1 MTAKEGYE
9 PIPDVDLEKGEN
21 EVAVDVIHAEDD
33 DIVLAKKYPEAN
45 ALERKFLGK
54 LDHAIANATPKVA
67 LPRLKSSDFGPPQS
81 ITDLVVTLKYP
92 TLALFFTILSS
103 LLGTFW
109 ESPFGVLIFPYYSCI
124 VAYLSSLPAT
134 KGEIDKKA
142 NAFFSKV
149 EGQKARAEKRL
160 EGVVGKALGFIEG
173 AQDAM
178 ETAMSPIKE
187 TLSKA
192 TELEKMLQKIDPDI
206 DIPDTTDIEE
216 AFDGCTDKVESIVKL
231 CEEAVDI
238 SKKIPRPLQNKGNF
252 DKFIVYPLLAFFL
265 ATQLIEVWQIQKLG
279 TLTNSPSAIVANN
292 VVRKLGASNSS
303 TFVVNTDLI
312 INAVQSYV
320 TVVVQL
326 LLTFVMAHVSV
337 FAKQSNMIIKKIESS
352 LNKALDERAAP
363 IFHVVFED
371 GFGGIKKKM
380 LTLIHKI
387 EKIEAPLEKVQ
398 EMKKFKGGMGAI
410 DDKLG
415 AIGDKLGGDI
425 IGSAAGK
432 IDTASIKKGV
442 SAKID

>member
-9 PIPDVDLEKGEN
+9 PIPDVDLEKGEI
-21 EVAVDVIHAEDD
+21 EVADDVIHAEDD

-45 ALERKFLGK
+45 AFERKFLGK

-92 TLALFFTILSS
+92 TIALLFTILSS
-103 LLGTFW
+103 LLGTFL
-109 ESPFGVLIFPYYSCI
+109 ESPFFALIFPYYSCI

-142 NAFFSKV
+142 NAFLSKV

-160 EGVVGKALGFIEG
+160 EGVVDKALGFIER
-173 AQDAM
+173 ARDAM
-178 ETAMSPIKE
+178 VTAISPVKE

-192 TELEKMLQKIDPDI
+192 TELEEMLQKVDPDI

-231 CEEAVDI
+231 CKKAVDI
-238 SKKIPRPLQNKGNF
+238 SKKIPRPLQNKGSF

-265 ATQLIEVWQIQKLG
+265 VMQLIEVWQIQKHG
-279 TLTNSPSAIVANN
+279 TLPNSPSAMVANT
-292 VVRKLGASNSS
+292 VVRKLGTSNSS

-312 INAVQSYV
+312 TNAVQSYV

-337 FAKQSNMIIKKIESS
+337 LAKQSNMIIKQIESS
-352 LNKALDERAAP
+352 LNEALDERAAP

-371 GFGGIKKKM
+371 GFGAIKKKM
-380 LTLIHKI
+380 LNLILKM
-387 EKIEAPLEKVQ
+387 EKIEAPLKKAE
-398 EMKKFKGGMGAI
+398 EMKKFAEGVKFDKIGGKVGSKVGGIKGSFGRF
-410 DDKLG
+410 
-415 AIGDKLGGDI
+415 
-425 IGSAAGK
+425 GK
-432 IDTASIKKGV
+432 
-442 SAKID
+442 